1 MGVGRGGQEVG
12 RRWAGR
18 FGEMLDDGVCMRT
31 AVLPHDSACAPQCMH
46 TTVRRTCASVPETTT
61 FLESVPGSTS
71 LLILR
76 LQPLCSRSSR
86 ILAPALPMRPPA
98 AW

>member
-1 MGVGRGGQEVG
+1 M
-12 RRWAGR
+12 
-18 FGEMLDDGVCMRT
+18 VC
-31 AVLPHDSACAPQCMH
+31 AFALQCC
-46 TTVRRTCASVPETTT
+46 TCTGVPEMTT

-98 AW
+98 AWLGVRVGVRVRGRVRG